1 MLNDIIRN
9 RNEYTRLNENQ
20 EKHRKHS
27 GLENSKAPGKRVKV
41 QQLNMS
47 LRLRSALMPL
57 TDDVTWRVETIK
69 PTANKNE
76 LSSTNY
82 HRLFESIAA
91 KEIKEM
97 KKYVKR
103 DKAPGPDKLDV
114 KTALNIPD
122 IILASIFCKWTAKGT
137 LEIEGQCHSMFFQ
150 TQVTWPRWKI
160 NDL

>member
-57 TDDVTWRVETIK
+57 TDDVTNVYQQQIETIK

-82 HRLFESIAA
+82 HRLFKSIAA

-103 DKAPGPDKLDV
+103 DKEPGPDKLDV

-122 IILASIFCKWTAKGT
+122 IILASIFCKWTAKAT

-150 TQVTWPRWKI
+150 TQVT
-160 NDL
+160 

>member
-57 TDDVTWRVETIK
+57 TDDVTNVYQQQIETIK

-82 HRLFESIAA
+82 HRLFESIPA

-137 LEIEGQCHSMFFQ
+137 LEIEGQCHSTFFQ
-150 TQVTWPRWKI
+150 TQVT
-160 NDL
+160 

>member
-1 MLNDIIRN
+1 MLNNIIRN
-9 RNEYTRLNENQ
+9 RNEYTRLNEDL

-27 GLENSKAPGKRVKV
+27 DLEICKAPGKRVKV
-41 QQLNMS
+41 QQLNKS
-47 LRLRSALMPL
+47 LRLRSALMPT
-57 TDDVTWRVETIK
+57 TDDVTYVYQEQLETIK

-82 HRLFESIAA
+82 RRLFESIMA

-97 KKYVKR
+97 KKQ

-122 IILASIFCKWTAKGT
+122 IILASIFSKWTAKGA
-137 LEIEGQCHSMFFQ
+137 LEIEGQCHYRSSKL
-150 TQVTWPRWKI
+150 R
-160 NDL
+160 